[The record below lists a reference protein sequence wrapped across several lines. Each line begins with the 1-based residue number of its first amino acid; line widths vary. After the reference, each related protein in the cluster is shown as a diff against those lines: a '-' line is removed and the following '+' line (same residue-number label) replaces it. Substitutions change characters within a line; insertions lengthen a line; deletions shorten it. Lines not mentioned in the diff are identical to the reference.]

1 MLRVHDLTLTITD
14 KMPGVEL
21 RPRHR
26 RPHDAWNS
34 TVLKLY
40 SHCGTHMDAP
50 AHMDDHA
57 SGIDSIPLERCYG
70 PAWVVRIPD
79 VAPRSLI
86 DIEQLGSVAQQL
98 QPGDGLL
105 LATGWS
111 SRWGTP
117 QYRDELPRISRDL
130 ALWCVSHQVRV
141 LGVEPPSVADVNN
154 RQEVE
159 EIHGILL
166 NGGVIIVEGLTNL
179 EAISTPRVMFASFP
193 LKIKGGDG
201 SPVRA
206 VAIEE

>member
-1 MLRVHDLTLTITD
+1 MLRIHDLTLTISD
-14 KMPGVEL
+14 DMPGVQL
-21 RPRHR
+21 QPRHR
-26 RPHDAWNS
+26 RPADAWNS
-34 TVLKLY
+34 TSLSFY

-50 AHMDDHA
+50 AHMDVDHE
-57 SGIDSIPLERCYG
+57 GIDAIPLERCYG
-70 PAWVVRIPD
+70 PAWIVRIPD

-86 DIEQLGSVAQQL
+86 GIEHLGKIAEQL

-111 SRWGTP
+111 FRWGTP
-117 QYRDELPRISRDL
+117 QYREELPRISRDL
-130 ALWCVSHQVRV
+130 ADWCVDHRVRV

-166 NGGVIIVEGLTNL
+166 RGGVIIVEGLTNL
-179 EAISTPRVMFASFP
+179 EAIRTPRVLFVAFP

>member
-1 MLRVHDLTLTITD
+1 MLRVHDLTLTISND
-14 KMPGVEL
+14 MPGVQL
-21 RPRHR
+21 QPRHR
-26 RPHDAWNS
+26 RPADAWNS
-34 TVLKLY
+34 TLLNLY

-50 AHMDDHA
+50 AHLNTDHE
-57 SGIDSIPLERCYG
+57 GIDSIPLERCYG
-70 PAWVVRIPD
+70 LAWVVRIPE

-86 DIEQLGSVAQQL
+86 GIEHLGKIAEEL

-117 QYRDELPRISRDL
+117 QYREELPRVSRDL
-130 ALWCVSHQVRV
+130 AHWCVDHRVRV

-166 NGGVIIVEGLTNL
+166 RGGVIIVEGLTNL
-179 EAISTPRVMFASFP
+179 EAIRTPRVVFAAFP

>member
-1 MLRVHDLTLTITD
+1 MLRIHDLTLTISD
-14 KMPGVEL
+14 DMPGVQL
-21 RPRHR
+21 QPRHR
-26 RPHDAWNS
+26 RPADAWNS
-34 TVLKLY
+34 TSLSFY

-50 AHMDDHA
+50 AHMDVDHE
-57 SGIDSIPLERCYG
+57 GIDAIPLERCYG
-70 PAWVVRIPD
+70 PAWIVRILD

-86 DIEQLGSVAQQL
+86 GIEHLGKIAEQL

-111 SRWGTP
+111 FRWGTP
-117 QYRDELPRISRDL
+117 QYREELPRISRDL
-130 ALWCVSHQVRV
+130 ADWCVDHRVRV

-166 NGGVIIVEGLTNL
+166 RGGVIIVEGLTNL
-179 EAISTPRVMFASFP
+179 EAIRTPRVLFVAFP

>member
-1 MLRVHDLTLTITD
+1 MFRVHDLTLTICED
-14 KMPGVEL
+14 MPGVEL
-21 RPRHR
+21 KPRHR

-34 TVLKLY
+34 TVLNLY

-50 AHMDDHA
+50 AHMDGRA
-57 SGIDSIPLERCYG
+57 RGIDSIPLDRCYG

-86 DIEQLGSVAQQL
+86 GIEHLGKVAEQL
-98 QPGDGLL
+98 QPGDGLI

-117 QYRDELPRISRDL
+117 QYRDELPRVSRDL
-130 ALWCVSHQVRV
+130 AWWCVNRQVRI

-166 NGGVIIVEGLTNL
+166 NGGVVIVEGLTNL
-179 EAISTPRVMFASFP
+179 EAISSPRVMFAAFP
-193 LKIKGGDG
+193 LKIKDGDG

-206 VAIEE
+206 VAIEG